1 MSLRHPN
8 IVTFIGYC
16 YNKNNFYLVTEFMEN
31 KSLKYVLENKKIN
44 ITLIDKLNMCL
55 DISLAIYYLHSRI
68 PLVLHRDLK
77 SSNCLVDKNN
87 KVKLCD
93 FGLSKIYENSERQ
106 TNSSSTCFW
115 MAPEF
120 IVDRIFNEK
129 SDIYSLGILFWE
141 IFMRDTIP
149 YKGMNELTFLLGDI
163 EVLKQRP
170 HIPEDLETDIRKLIE
185 SCWNM
190 DFNKRPNIAT
200 VVEMIE
206 DLIKINSKN

>member
-1 MSLRHPN
+1 
-8 IVTFIGYC
+8 
-16 YNKNNFYLVTEFMEN
+16 MEN
-31 KSLKYVLENKKIN
+31 KSLKYVLENKKIQL
-44 ITLIDKLNMCL
+44 TMIDMLNMCL
-55 DISLAIYYLHSRI
+55 DISLAIYYLHTRT

-163 EVLKQRP
+163 EVLRKRP
-170 HIPEDLETDIRKLIE
+170 LIPDNFDKEIRALIE
-185 SCWNM
+185 ACWNM
-190 DFNKRPNIAT
+190 DFNKRPNIKN
-200 VVEMIE
+200 VVEILE
-206 DLIKINSKN
+206 ELINKNSSN